1 MRHGGA
7 HAKGAP
13 RAARVLAPISL
24 MGARMD
30 IVVDPGHGGE
40 RNQGKSSSSGGY
52 GPNGTLEKDV
62 TLRLAQLVSGQLG
75 PDVTLTRTGDNNLSL
90 AARSDVARRSG
101 ARVFLSLHTSEGAA
115 TRGAEA
121 WIHNR
126 ASRGSA
132 ALAQSLARSLQRLG
146 GPDRGVRR
154 GELAVLTP
162 ERLDGGTAACLL
174 EVDLLSD
181 GRTERFGGPDELER
195 TARAIADGVTEYLR
209 GVPRFGSPAFAFQ
222 HARALDDVTRVA
234 AEGPRNDSSQA
245 VPILSQSMAAPMPRA
260 LDIDINTACDICAAA
275 LPSMGFPAREIARLS
290 CLFSKVRDSAVDD
303 RYVNG
308 FDYILRTLTGR
319 LNDDQMRSFLDQYHV
334 RADVIQAAGVTG
346 ATQKTYLDL
355 LDQRFLEGIA
365 FLNRMMYTQG
375 AAINP
380 GHLQVKDWVAAR
392 QHDSNSVYWCY
403 GDGQS

>member
-1 MRHGGA
+1 
-7 HAKGAP
+7 
-13 RAARVLAPISL
+13 
-24 MGARMD
+24 MD
-30 IVVDPGHGGE
+30 IVVDPGHGGQ
-40 RNQGKSSSSGGY
+40 RNQGKSSSSGAF

-62 TLRLAQLVSGQLG
+62 TLRLAQLVSRQLG

-101 ARVFLSLHTSEGAA
+101 ARVFLSLHASEGAGA
-115 TRGAEA
+115 RGAET
-121 WIHNR
+121 WIHER

-162 ERLDGGTAACLL
+162 ERLDGRTAACLL
-174 EVDLLSD
+174 EIDLLSD
-181 GRTERFGGPDELER
+181 GRFGNPDPLER

-209 GVPRFGSPAFAFQ
+209 AAPRFGSPAFAFQ
-222 HARALDDVTRVA
+222 HARALDEDA
-234 AEGPRNDSSQA
+234 ARGAVEGPRSDSSQA

-260 LDIDINTACDICAAA
+260 LDLDINSACDICAAA
-275 LPSMGFPAREIARLS
+275 LPSLGFPAREVERLS
-290 CLFSKVRDSAVDD
+290 CLLSKVRDTAVDD

-308 FDYILRTLTGR
+308 FDYLLRSLTNR
-319 LNDDQMRSFLDQYHV
+319 LNDEQMRAFLDQYHV
-334 RADVIQAAGVTG
+334 RTDIIQAAGQTG
-346 ATQKTYLDL
+346 EYQKTCLDL
-355 LDQRFLEGIA
+355 LDQRFLQGIN
-365 FLNRMMYTQG
+365 FLYRMMQTQG

-380 GHLQVKDWVAAR
+380 GHLQVKDWVVAR
-392 QHDSNSVYWCY
+392 QHDQNSVYWCY